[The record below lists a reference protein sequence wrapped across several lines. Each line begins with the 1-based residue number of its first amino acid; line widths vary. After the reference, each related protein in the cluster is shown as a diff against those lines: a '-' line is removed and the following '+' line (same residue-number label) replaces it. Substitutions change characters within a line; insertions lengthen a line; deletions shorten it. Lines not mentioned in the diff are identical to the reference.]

1 MYVNNEIGTLE
12 PIEEIGKIIKEK
24 NPKAL
29 WHVDAIQ
36 AYGKYRIYPKNLALI
51 CSRSADIS
59 CMDQKEVGF
68 LYVRNGVKIHPLIL
82 GGGQQKGM
90 RSGTD
95 NVLESPDLV
104 VRQKKPTRILIK
116 K

>member
-36 AYGKYRIYPKNLALI
+36 AYGKYRIYPKKSLALNML
-51 CSRSADIS
+51 SVSGH
-59 CMDQKEVGF
+59 KLHGPKGVGF

-95 NVLESPDLV
+95 NDAWNRPDLV
-104 VRQKKPTRILIK
+104 
-116 K
+116 

>member
-36 AYGKYRIYPKNLALI
+36 AYGKYRIYPKKLGI
-51 CSRSADIS
+51 VPISAQLSDS
-59 CMDQKEVGF
+59 VPPEV
-68 LYVRNGVKIHPLIL
+68 K
-82 GGGQQKGM
+82 
-90 RSGTD
+90 
-95 NVLESPDLV
+95 
-104 VRQKKPTRILIK
+104 
-116 K
+116 